1 MCNAYC
7 DEIRIT
13 HYAVRNTQYA
23 SILDIKSDILEH
35 IEVAQKVLA
44 LENDI
49 LKAGQLCKD
58 AILRGHKILI
68 AGNGGSAADAQHIAA
83 EFIGRYE
90 KDRPSMP
97 ALALTVDTSALT
109 AISNDYGFEAVFS
122 RQIEGLGQKGDVFIG
137 ISTSGNSKNIIKAVE
152 TAHQK
157 GLKIILFL
165 GKDGGILRGKGDVD
179 LIVPSQRTAR
189 IQEMHILIGH
199 IICSF
204 AEN

>member
-1 MCNAYC
+1 
-7 DEIRIT
+7 
-13 HYAVRNTQYA
+13 
-23 SILDIKSDILEH
+23 LDIKSDILEH
-35 IEVAQKVLA
+35 IEVAQQILA

-49 LKAGQLCKD
+49 LKAGQLCKE
-58 AILRGHKILI
+58 AILRGNKILI

-109 AISNDYGFEAVFS
+109 AISNDYGFESIFS
-122 RQIEGLGQKGDVFIG
+122 RQLEGLGQKGDVFIG

-152 TAHQK
+152 AAHQK
-157 GLKIILFL
+157 GLKIVLFL
-165 GKDGGILRGKGDVD
+165 GKNGGLLSEKGDVN

>member
-1 MCNAYC
+1 MCLLCQVTSIFIAICITKYAT
-7 DEIRIT
+7 RI
-13 HYAVRNTQYA
+13 N
-23 SILDIKSDILEH
+23 LDIKSDILEH
-35 IEVAQKVLA
+35 IEVAQQVLA

-49 LKAGQLCKD
+49 LKAGQFCKE
-58 AILRGHKILI
+58 AILRGNKILI

-97 ALALTVDTSALT
+97 AIALTVDTSALT

-137 ISTSGNSKNIIKAVE
+137 ISTSGNSKNIAKAVE
-152 TAHQK
+152 TAQKK
-157 GLKIILFL
+157 GLKIILFI
-165 GKDGGILRGKGDVD
+165 GKDGGILRGKGDID

-189 IQEMHILIGH
+189 IQEMHILFGH

>member
-1 MCNAYC
+1 M
-7 DEIRIT
+7 
-13 HYAVRNTQYA
+13 
-23 SILDIKSDILEH
+23 DIKSDILEH

-49 LKAGQLCKD
+49 LKAGKLCKV

-97 ALALTVDTSALT
+97 AIALTVDTSALT
-109 AISNDYGFEAVFS
+109 AISNDYGFETVFS

-165 GKDGGILRGKGDVD
+165 GKDGGILRGKGDVE
-179 LIVPSQRTAR
+179 LIVPSQRTSR

>member
-1 MCNAYC
+1 
-7 DEIRIT
+7 
-13 HYAVRNTQYA
+13 
-23 SILDIKSDILEH
+23 LDIKSDILEH
-35 IEVAQKVLA
+35 IEVAQQILA

-49 LKAGQLCKD
+49 LKAGQLCKE
-58 AILRGHKILI
+58 AILRGNKILI

-90 KDRPSMP
+90 KDRPSLP
-97 ALALTVDTSALT
+97 AIALTVDTSALT

-122 RQIEGLGQKGDVFIG
+122 RQIEGLGQKGDIFIG

-152 TAHQK
+152 TAYKK

-189 IQEMHILIGH
+189 IQEMHILFGH